1 MSEIETTNTPLK
13 GLDAM
18 KALEALQDNPELR
31 AFFMNGLLEQSHE
44 LEKLIKSLTDNLP
57 KTVDERVAKQIQTSV
72 DELTKKLDAIHG
84 AIGDL
89 PQNLDQQVALFR
101 DVLTETREQVKE
113 EVETLQTKVET
124 INAMALNTI
133 AKAMGDNVHVFEK
146 ELRKAKDKVFS
157 EGVETIKE
165 SNRLANNEIK
175 DTNRQANWILI
186 VAVTVIV
193 IGAQVIGYFLK

>member
-1 MSEIETTNTPLK
+1 MSEIETTKTPLK

-146 ELRKAKDKVFS
+146 ELREAKDKVFS
-157 EGVETIKE
+157 EGVETIK
-165 SNRLANNEIK
+165 
-175 DTNRQANWILI
+175 DTNRQANWSLI

>member
-1 MSEIETTNTPLK
+1 MSEIEIKESPLK

-31 AFFMNGLLEQSHE
+31 AFFMNGLLEQGYE
-44 LEKLIKSLTDNLP
+44 LENLLRMLLEKLPETANERIKQEIKL
-57 KTVDERVAKQIQTSV
+57 SV
-72 DELTKKLDAIHG
+72 CELDKKLAAINES
-84 AIGDL
+84 IGDL

-101 DVLTETREQVKE
+101 DVLTETRVQVNQE
-113 EVETLQTKVET
+113 IDALQTRVET

-146 ELRKAKDKVFS
+146 ELREAKDKVFK

-165 SNRLANNEIK
+165 
-175 DTNRQANWILI
+175 TNRQANWVLI
-186 VAVTVIV
+186 VGVTVVV